1 MKLFP
6 LNTARQVGIF
16 AAIAIFSS
24 SSSSLASVVLSGTRV
39 IYPSDAKEV
48 SVKINNV
55 GPSPVLLQSW
65 IDNGDPNAKPAA
77 IKVPFVLTPP
87 MNRVEQGKGQ
97 TLRISYA
104 GGSLPMDRESVF
116 WLNVLEVPAKSEA
129 KTSENRLQMAF
140 RTRIKL
146 FYRPAGLQGNA
157 NDAYKTVTW
166 NTQGG
171 KVQAT
176 NPTPFYVNFVNL
188 SVNGK
193 KLDNAMVAPRS
204 SMVLNLAGNGGNKIS
219 GSVVNDY
226 GAVNP
231 FDAVIK

>member
-6 LNTARQVGIF
+6 LNIARQVGTF
-16 AAIAIFSS
+16 AAIALF

>member
-1 MKLFP
+1 MKLFYYP
-6 LNTARQVGIF
+6 AFHLYVLTAVTL
-16 AAIAIFSS
+16 FSA
-24 SSSSLASVVLSGTRV
+24 SSLASVVISGTRV

-65 IDNGDPNAKPAA
+65 IDSGDANAKPAA

-87 MNRVEQGKGQ
+87 MNRVEPGKGQ
-97 TLRISYA
+97 TLRISST
-104 GGSLPMDRESVF
+104 GGVLPLDKESVF

-129 KTSENRLQMAF
+129 KTNDNRLQMAF

-146 FYRPAGLQGNA
+146 FYRPKGLEGNA
-157 NDAYKTVTW
+157 NDAAKTVTW
-166 NTQGG
+166 STQSG

-204 SMVLNLAGNGGNKIS
+204 TMLLNLVGSGGNKIS
-219 GSVVNDY
+219 GSFVNDY

>member
-16 AAIAIFSS
+16 AAIAIF

>member
-6 LNTARQVGIF
+6 LNIARQVGTF
-16 AAIAIFSS
+16 AAIALF

-104 GGSLPMDRESVF
+104 GGSLPMDKESVF

-129 KTSENRLQMAF
+129 KMNENRLQMAF

-157 NDAYKTVTW
+157 NDASKSVTW

>member
-6 LNTARQVGIF
+6 LNTVRQVGTF
-16 AAIAIFSS
+16 AAIALF

-104 GGSLPMDRESVF
+104 GGTLPMDKESVF

-129 KTSENRLQMAF
+129 KTNENRLQMAF

-157 NDAYKTVTW
+157 NDAPKAVTW

-204 SMVLNLAGNGGNKIS
+204 SMVLNLTGSGGNKIS
-219 GSVVNDY
+219 GSFVNDY
-226 GAVNP
+226 GAVNA

>member
-6 LNTARQVGIF
+6 LNTARQVGTF
-16 AAIAIFSS
+16 AAIALFS

-104 GGSLPMDRESVF
+104 GGSLPMDKESVF

>member
-6 LNTARQVGIF
+6 LNIARQVGTF
-16 AAIAIFSS
+16 AAIALF

-104 GGSLPMDRESVF
+104 GGSLPMDKESVF

-129 KTSENRLQMAF
+129 KMNENRLQMAF

-157 NDAYKTVTW
+157 NDASKSVTW

-226 GAVNP
+226 GAVNA

>member
-1 MKLFP
+1 MKPFP
-6 LNTARQVGIF
+6 FNIARQVGTF
-16 AAIAIFSS
+16 AAIALF

-166 NTQGG
+166 NTEGG